1 MSDDETRAGAN
12 PAEPPV
18 PAQAAGDPKF
28 DTEDLLN
35 SLIAECREYVRIIG
49 AHFGDPATDPHVR
62 WQMMERMME
71 LVKTGATVGETVARL
86 RGGAT
91 SETRQRIIVER
102 TVRQGEGGRGF
113 PEND

>member
-1 MSDDETRAGAN
+1 MSDEETRAGAN
-12 PAEPPV
+12 PAEL
-18 PAQAAGDPKF
+18 PATAADDPKF

-49 AHFGDPATDPHVR
+49 VEFGDPATDPHVR

-71 LVKTGATVGETVARL
+71 LVKAGATVGETVAKL
-86 RGGAT
+86 RGGAA

-102 TVRQGEGGRGF
+102 SVRRGEGG
-113 PEND
+113 